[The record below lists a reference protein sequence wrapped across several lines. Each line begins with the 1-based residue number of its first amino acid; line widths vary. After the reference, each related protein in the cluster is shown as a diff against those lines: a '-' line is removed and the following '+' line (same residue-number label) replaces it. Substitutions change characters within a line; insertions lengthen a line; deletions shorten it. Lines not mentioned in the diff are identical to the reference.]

1 MPNVAFY
8 LNVESET
15 SRYCHANGASLDTRR
30 LESATCEPFAAMS
43 TGTGGP
49 ERGREED
56 SDMSAEARSVAV
68 RAASG
73 ATVAPALES
82 VSSGESLGAKSFS
95 SVTMSTASKP
105 CSIRVPSEL
114 QDAGG
119 DLEPGSYFI
128 SKVGNMD
135 LLQL

>member
-1 MPNVAFY
+1 MPQD
-8 LNVESET
+8 SW
-15 SRYCHANGASLDTRR
+15 
-30 LESATCEPFAAMS
+30 
-43 TGTGGP
+43 
-49 ERGREED
+49 ED
-56 SDMSAEARSVAV
+56 SEFADAKLPPLKKDSIWAQDEPSPPESDG
-68 RAASG
+68 AA
-73 ATVAPALES
+73 
-82 VSSGESLGAKSFS
+82 
-95 SVTMSTASKP
+95 KP